1 MKIISTTLTIWTL
14 VSVSSFGQRDGT
26 SYLQD
31 QQGLHAD
38 TLMIN
43 CDSVF
48 SEAGYYIQ
56 LITVDSLVN
65 NQTNSIL
72 VFGQRNKGGQE
83 QIYIDTLYSKVGQV
97 KFLDF
102 NQDNIKDILVQNESD
117 ARSNWTYNLF
127 LTDLESRT
135 LMMVKGFD
143 QIKNPNV
150 NADFEI
156 IESHVNSGTNYIE
169 FYKLVNRDSI
179 FKYDIL
185 VYDSMDDSSEKNYK
199 LALDKIRSK

>member
-1 MKIISTTLTIWTL
+1 VGQRAASEAGHIANTNVVCHFIGSMKIIWTTLTIWTL
-14 VSVSSFGQRDGT
+14 VSVSSCGQRDGT
-26 SYLQD
+26 SYIQD

-48 SEAGYYIQ
+48 SEPGYYIQ
-56 LITVDSLVN
+56 FITLDSLVN

-102 NQDNIKDILVQNESD
+102 NQDNIKDVLVQNESD

-156 IESHVNSGTNYIE
+156 IESHV
-169 FYKLVNRDSI
+169 
-179 FKYDIL
+179 
-185 VYDSMDDSSEKNYK
+185 SS
-199 LALDKIRSK
+199 